1 MATTEGDAG
10 ACAAAAPRDD
20 RPPVRAFQFVCGGL
34 VGAVLVWQAAAA
46 CQALGRRVDAQA
58 RFSWRERLLDGTD
71 DKLRRALGADA
82 GLFFALRAAVPP
94 GSLVVTQKV
103 TGGKEDI
110 ERVQKD
116 PTLLATL
123 SARNGLLVQL
133 TTLLY
138 PDPFL
143 YAAPDPIT
151 VVEQVVAGGND
162 ALLCVLPGDR
172 TPAGRPGWSRTGD
185 NPGFE
190 TWRYRKG

>member
-1 MATTEGDAG
+1 MATSMVDASGGSGRRRAALALRGLVLAALGWQAG
-10 ACAAAAPRDD
+10 AAAL
-20 RPPVRAFQFVCGGL
+20 Q
-34 VGAVLVWQAAAA
+34 
-46 CQALGRRVDAQA
+46 LGERTVAQA
-58 RFSWRERLLDGTD
+58 QVPWQQRLFEGTD

-82 GLFFALRAAVPP
+82 ELLFALRTEVPP
-94 GSLVVTQKV
+94 GSLLVTQKV

-116 PTLLATL
+116 PALLATL

-143 YAAPDPIT
+143 YAAPDPILF
-151 VVEQVVAGGND
+151 VEQIVAGGND

-172 TPAGRPGWSRTGD
+172 SPTGRAGWTRLVD
-185 NPGFE
+185 KPGFQ
-190 TWRYRKG
+190 TWRFQKG